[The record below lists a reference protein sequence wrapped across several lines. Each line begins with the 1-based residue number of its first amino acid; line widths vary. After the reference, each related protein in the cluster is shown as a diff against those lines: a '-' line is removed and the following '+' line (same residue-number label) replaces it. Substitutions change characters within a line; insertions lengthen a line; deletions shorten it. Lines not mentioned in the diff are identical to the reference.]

1 MVRQLQLDSAALP
14 EELADVVV
22 PGFLPVQLQEVLLF
36 GYGLWVRGQTLL
48 LFQLAYH
55 QSLLGQL
62 LLNLLDVVVLRRY
75 SRTNARQLAQL
86 SFNSI
91 LIIVLEMLSTPDQLV
106 PPLQQPFV
114 NFGQPLLINR
124 SLGSLPGLLLLDA

>member
-1 MVRQLQLDSAALP
+1 MIRQLQLDSAALP

-22 PGFLPVQLQEVLLF
+22 PGFLLVQLQEVLLF
-36 GYGLWVRGQTLL
+36 GCGLWVRGQTLL

-91 LIIVLEMLSTPDQLV
+91 LIIVLEMLSAPDQLV

-114 NFGQPLLINR
+114 N
-124 SLGSLPGLLLLDA
+124 LG